1 MAQQL
6 GFHVSKAHK
15 PRALHK
21 EGSLTEAVALQA
33 TEGWLT
39 LGGSSAFAIFLLEGL
54 GLRLPLG
61 KRARRARR
69 GGVV

>member
-6 GFHVSKAHK
+6 GLQVSKAHK
-15 PRALHK
+15 PSALHH

-33 TEGWLT
+33 TDGWLT
-39 LGGSSAFAIFLLEGL
+39 SGGSSVFAICLLEGL
-54 GLRLPLG
+54 ALRLPLG
-61 KRARRARR
+61 VRARRARR